1 QRGGGPDGSPGE
13 VVPSLVAQGL
23 AVPAWRTPQALVEVV
38 GPAAGAVR
46 AELLLV
52 DHQLVELHRL
62 ACWPSAA
69 PDARGAGGER
79 ERADPEAADGDGVAH
94 LVDADEE
101 GAPGGTA
108 GAAALAFREQ
118 RAVLAPDGLTTCQPV
133 TVRGHRLG
141 VLLAEAPAPGAA
153 VRACAEVLAAAAPAA
168 ALLLRQAAEGS
179 DDVEVRRRSH
189 VFSVAAEM
197 QWDVLP
203 PTEHRGPG
211 VELAALVEPA
221 YLATNDLFDW
231 AVDDDVLTLALLEA
245 AGEGLAA
252 ARAADLALAA
262 VRHARRCGM
271 ALEEQAATADDVLR
285 HRSGGHERVG
295 AVLVRVDLRTG
306 GASVVVAGEVP
317 VLLWTAGGPD
327 DADGGALEELDLP
340 RGPAL
345 GDGDADDRSAAPLP
359 VAAGERLVLASSGV
373 LEARSPE
380 DRPFGVA
387 GLAEGLRRAVDVLDA
402 PRLVARAVTDHAGG
416 EVVRDATC
424 FVVRWGDGVADAA
437 PAGPQAGAA
446 PGA

>member
-1 QRGGGPDGSPGE
+1 MTSDAPSRRGDGPRVPAE
-13 VVPSLVAQGL
+13 VVPALVSAGL
-23 AVPAWRTPQALVEVV
+23 AVPAWRAPQALLDAV

-62 ACWPSAA
+62 ARWTPHEE
-69 PDARGAGGER
+69 PDDG
-79 ERADPEAADGDGVAH
+79 GDGEELAH
-94 LVDADEE
+94 LVDADDE
-101 GAPGGTA
+101 GAPGGVA
-108 GAAALAFREQ
+108 GAAAVAFREQ
-118 RAVLAPDGLTTCQPV
+118 RAVVAPDGLTTCQPV

-141 VLLAEAPAPGAA
+141 VLLAEAHAPGPP
-153 VRACAEVLAAAAPAA
+153 VRACGAVLAAAAPAV
-168 ALLLRQAAEGS
+168 ALVLRQAAEGS
-179 DDVEVRRRSH
+179 DAVEVRRRSH

-203 PTEHRGPG
+203 PTEHRAPG

-221 YLATNDLFDW
+221 YLATSDLFDW

-271 ALEEQAATADDVLR
+271 PLEEQAATADDVLR
-285 HRSGGHERVG
+285 HRSGGDERVG

-306 GASVVVAGEVP
+306 EASVVVAGEVS
-317 VLLWTAGGPD
+317 VLRWTAGGPD
-327 DADGGALEELDLP
+327 ADAAALEELDLL

-345 GDGDADDRSAAPLP
+345 GDGDADDRSAATLP
-359 VAAGERLVLASSGV
+359 VAAGDRLVLASSGV

-380 DRPFGVA
+380 GRPFGAAGVA
-387 GLAEGLRRAVDVLDA
+387 GALRRAVDVLDA

-416 EVVRDATC
+416 DVVRDATC
-424 FVVRWGDGVADAA
+424 VVARWGDGVAVAE
-437 PAGPQAGAA
+437 PAGPQVGAA